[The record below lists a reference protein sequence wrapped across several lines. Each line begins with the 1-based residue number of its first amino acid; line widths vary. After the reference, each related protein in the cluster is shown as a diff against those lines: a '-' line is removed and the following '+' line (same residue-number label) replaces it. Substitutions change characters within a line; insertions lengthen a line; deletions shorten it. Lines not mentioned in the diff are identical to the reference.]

1 MELLKLETGMNMVH
15 VPYKGLGGAMSDVI
29 AGHIPVMISA
39 TQSAAPHV
47 RSGKLRMLVL
57 MSAER
62 QAAFP
67 GVPTLRE
74 LGYRDL
80 DVDTWYA
87 LFAPAGAPP
96 GVVARVNADVNL
108 FLKDAETREL
118 LAKQGLN
125 PGGGTPAQLGAMV
138 ERELA
143 RWSRV
148 VSAAGIKAD

>member
-1 MELLKLETGMNMVH
+1 
-15 VPYKGLGGAMSDVI
+15 
-29 AGHIPVMISA
+29 
-39 TQSAAPHV
+39 
-47 RSGKLRMLVL
+47 
-57 MSAER
+57 
-62 QAAFP
+62 
-67 GVPTLRE
+67 
-74 LGYRDL
+74 
-80 DVDTWYA
+80 
-87 LFAPAGAPP
+87 
-96 GVVARVNADVNL
+96 VVARVNADVNL